1 MTDPGDARGS
11 SRAPA
16 DPFVRYSGRLLDPT
30 TSAPRSNGE
39 PPSPTAYRADTVI
52 VSADSK
58 QQALEILDRLTNAA
72 ASLGAPLQRS
82 SAMDPFLPDSDP
94 NSEHSRRARMLER
107 AAALDLPLV
116 FSVRFIPPT
125 DGDPRAPDVWPLVV
139 RFRRDPNN
147 DPGAVGLDHLMFG
160 AVTIGGVPFMRGT
173 SAIIGNPF
181 MRGTAA
187 IFGSPFMRGTSA
199 EGLFSYLVAGSGGR
213 GPVSV
218 VAAAPAEPVGDK
230 GPTVVVLDTGV
241 GSHPM
246 ALIGARRHDLRRPGG
261 SGTDRRSRARPGPGR
276 QRRRARRDDGSV
288 GESCGTWKLHRRSDT
303 PVLPRGHLTAV
314 RVMDADGVVPEVAL
328 TDVLTKLAIVQVDAT
343 GDASDADRPID
354 AVVLSLG
361 YYSEAGDG
369 AYTAALKKLLLALAR
384 RGVAIFC
391 AAGND
396 SDQTPWYP
404 AAFAVDPEFADVNC
418 LPVASVAAL
427 NPDRTVALFSNDGT
441 WVNAEALGV
450 SLVSTLPI
458 AFRGAWMQDTL
469 LDGPQSTRRG
479 TVDPDGYRCGFATW
493 SGTSFAA
500 PVLAG
505 EYLTT
510 LVREGMPPVNQRRNH
525 VPLRRTLF
533 AALNLEPAQ

>member
-1 MTDPGDARGS
+1 
-11 SRAPA
+11 
-16 DPFVRYSGRLLDPT
+16 
-30 TSAPRSNGE
+30 
-39 PPSPTAYRADTVI
+39 
-52 VSADSK
+52 
-58 QQALEILDRLTNAA
+58 
-72 ASLGAPLQRS
+72 
-82 SAMDPFLPDSDP
+82 
-94 NSEHSRRARMLER
+94 
-107 AAALDLPLV
+107 
-116 FSVRFIPPT
+116 
-125 DGDPRAPDVWPLVV
+125 
-139 RFRRDPNN
+139 
-147 DPGAVGLDHLMFG
+147 
-160 AVTIGGVPFMRGT
+160 MRGT

-218 VAAAPAEPVGDK
+218 VAAAPAEPVADK

-241 GSHPM
+241 GTHPWLSSVRDGMTYAGPAGPEPIDVPGLGPDPEGNGAVPDEMTGLLASH
-246 ALIGARRHDLRRPGG
+246 AGHGSFIAGLI
-261 SGTDRRSRARPGPGR
+261 R
-276 QRRRARRDDGSV
+276 Q
-288 GESCGTWKLHRRSDT
+288 SCPEAT
-303 PVLPRGHLTAV
+303 LTAV

-343 GDASDADRPID
+343 GDAGDANRPID

-396 SDQTPWYP
+396 ADQTPWYP
-404 AAFAVDPEFADVNC
+404 AAFAIDAEFADVNC
-418 LPVASVAAL
+418 LPLASVAAL
-427 NPDRTVALFSNDGT
+427 NPDRTVALFSNDGK

-450 SLVSTLPI
+450 NLVSTLPM

-505 EYLTT
+505 EYLTS
-510 LVREGMPPVNQRRNH
+510 LVREEMPPVNQRREH

-533 AALNLEPAQ
+533 AALDLEPAQ